1 LDAESEKLIQEA
13 LQRVLKGRTVLTIA
27 HRLSTIKNAGTEN
40 ILIIHLNVTIL
51 NILCNHYLIGN
62 KLF

>member
-27 HRLSTIKNAGTEN
+27 HRLSTIKNAGK
-40 ILIIHLNVTIL
+40 LLN
-51 NILCNHYLIGN
+51 
-62 KLF
+62 